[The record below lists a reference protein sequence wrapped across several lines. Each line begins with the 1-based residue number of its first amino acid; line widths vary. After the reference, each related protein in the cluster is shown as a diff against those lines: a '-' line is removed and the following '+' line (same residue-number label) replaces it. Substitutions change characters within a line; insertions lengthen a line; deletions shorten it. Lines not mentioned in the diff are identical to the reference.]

1 MKTFIHY
8 VCTARV
14 SYSNITFNYF
24 GLSLFVFIITTKFS
38 TSADSFPLFSTLTI
52 TIFDYNNM
60 RFSCKKSTRV
70 ETRRIDLYTWH
81 MAHMKTEW
89 HNMQVTDHVRHAS
102 THKTMY
108 F

>member
-60 RFSCKKSTRV
+60 RFSCKKAQELRLDGLICTH
-70 ETRRIDLYTWH
+70 DTWH
-81 MAHMKTEW
+81 T
-89 HNMQVTDHVRHAS
+89 
-102 THKTMY
+102 
-108 F
+108 